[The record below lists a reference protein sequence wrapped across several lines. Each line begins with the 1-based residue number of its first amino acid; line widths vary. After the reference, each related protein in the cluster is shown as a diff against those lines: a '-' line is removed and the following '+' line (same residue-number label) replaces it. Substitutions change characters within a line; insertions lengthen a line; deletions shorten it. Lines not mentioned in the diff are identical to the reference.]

1 MRTKRGLRVHVVTM
15 GCAKNLVDSE
25 KLMAQLNVNNIELA
39 PTVETA
45 DVAIVNTCG
54 FIQAAKQE
62 SLDAIL
68 EQVQLKSRGRLKK
81 VFAMGCLTERYMEDL
96 RKELPEVDRFF
107 GSHQM
112 EDVLRTIGA
121 EYKANLL
128 GERYLTTPA
137 HTAYLKISEGCD
149 NPCSFCA
156 IPLMRGMH
164 VSRTRPDILDE
175 AQRLAEK
182 GVKELVVIGQD
193 TTYYG
198 LDLNGNRQL
207 ADLLSA
213 LGDVPGIEWVRLM
226 YAYPAKFPLEVLD
239 VIARHPHICK
249 YIDMPVQH
257 VAESVLRSMRRGIS
271 RRALRDLV
279 ATIRAKV
286 PGVGLRTTLIVG
298 YPTEGEKDFDE
309 LLDFVREARFERLGV
324 FTYSQEDGTVAHPL
338 GDPIPA
344 HEKERRKAAV
354 MELQQEISREHNEA
368 LIGRKVKVLLERAEK
383 GLFIGRTEHDA
394 PEIDNEV
401 FIRTGKTPRLGT
413 FCEVDIVEAY
423 EYDIFATL

>member
-1 MRTKRGLRVHVVTM
+1 
-15 GCAKNLVDSE
+15 
-25 KLMAQLNVNNIELA
+25 MAQLSINNIELA
-39 PTVETA
+39 PTVENA
-45 DVAIVNTCG
+45 DIAIVNTCG

-62 SLDAIL
+62 SIDAIL
-68 EQVQLKSRGRLKK
+68 EQVRLKSRGRLKK
-81 VFAMGCLTERYMEDL
+81 VFAMGCLSERYLEEL

-107 GSHQM
+107 GSHQI

-121 EYKANLL
+121 EYRANLV
-128 GERYLTTPA
+128 GERLLTTA
-137 HTAYLKISEGCD
+137 SHTAYLKISEGCD

-156 IPLMRGMH
+156 IPLMRGIH
-164 VSRTRPDILDE
+164 VSRPVSEILDE
-175 AQRLAEK
+175 ARRLAEK

-198 LDLNGNRQL
+198 LDLTGNRQL
-207 ADLLSA
+207 PDLLTA

-239 VIARHPHICK
+239 VIARHPHLCK

-257 VAESVLRSMRRGIS
+257 VSDSVLRSMRRGIS
-271 RRALRDLV
+271 GRALRDLV
-279 ATIRAKV
+279 GKIRERV
-286 PGVGLRTTLIVG
+286 PGIALRTTLIVG
-298 YPTEGEKDFDE
+298 YPLEGEKEFDE

-324 FTYSQEDGTVAHPL
+324 FTYSQEDGTTAHPL
-338 GDPIPA
+338 GDPVPGP
-344 HEKERRKAAV
+344 EKERRKAAV
-354 MELQQEISREHNEA
+354 MELQQEISREHNEG

-383 GLFIGRTEHDA
+383 GHFIGRTQYDA

-401 FIRTGKTPRLGT
+401 FVRTKTTPRLGT